1 MYETKRNRENNGEKL
16 KRSTEEEKSGD
27 ENKIKSLEEKRRVR
41 SQVYTGIEEAL

>member
-1 MYETKRNRENNGEKL
+1 MYETKRNREKNGEKL
-16 KRSTEEEKSGD
+16 KRSTEEESGD